1 MKDLRFVRVCFNLPV
16 EGVPVNAQY
25 RWGIN
30 LFPVPCNILGYFHFP
45 ECSPMCWMTDDWWSC
60 FEICIVPFCAGVK
73 VMFNW
78 YIITKLQSQRMVS
91 AQLLLHCCFIYFFL
105 VKSSFWSDMTKTF
118 FVCSK
123 LSKWCHICRNYAP
136 KLCADIKGQLYRL
149 NVR

>member
-16 EGVPVNAQY
+16 EGVPVSAQY

-60 FEICIVPFCAGVK
+60 FEICIVPFVREWKWCLIG
-73 VMFNW
+73 
-78 YIITKLQSQRMVS
+78 ILLQNYNLNVWF
-91 AQLLLHCCFIYFFL
+91 LLNCYSIVVLFIFL
-105 VKSSFWSDMTKTF
+105 VKSSFWSDMTKSF

-123 LSKWCHICRNYAP
+123 LGKWCHICRNYAP
-136 KLCADIKGQLYRL
+136 KLCADFKGQLYRL